1 MNHSVLI
8 ERFSAADQRGVI
20 DVILPI
26 QNQEFGI
33 PISEQQQPD
42 LHDIPQFYQRGTGD
56 FWIARCDGKVVGTL
70 GLKDIGNAQA
80 ALRKMFVSAPYRG
93 RDYGV
98 AALLLKGLLQHA
110 QAEKVKDVF
119 LGTTDKFLAAHR
131 FYEKNGFQEI
141 PVSALPEA
149 FPLMAVDSKFYRLTF

>member
-1 MNHSVLI
+1 MSHSVLI

-33 PISEQQQPD
+33 PISEQQHPD

-98 AALLLKGLLQHA
+98 AALLLKALLQHA

-131 FYEKNGFQEI
+131 FYEKNEFQEI

>member
-1 MNHSVLI
+1 MSHSVLI
-8 ERFSAADQRGVI
+8 ERFSAADQRGVV

-33 PISEQQQPD
+33 PITEQQQPD

-56 FWIARCDGKVVGTL
+56 FWVARCEGKVVGTL
-70 GLKDIGNAQA
+70 GLKDIGHSQA

-98 AALLLKGLLQHA
+98 AALLLKALLQHA

-119 LGTTDKFLAAHR
+119 LGTTDKVLAAHR
-131 FYEKNGFQEI
+131 MYEKHGFQEV
-141 PVSALPEA
+141 PVSGLAEGFPGVALGRRC
-149 FPLMAVDSKFYRLTF
+149 YRLTY